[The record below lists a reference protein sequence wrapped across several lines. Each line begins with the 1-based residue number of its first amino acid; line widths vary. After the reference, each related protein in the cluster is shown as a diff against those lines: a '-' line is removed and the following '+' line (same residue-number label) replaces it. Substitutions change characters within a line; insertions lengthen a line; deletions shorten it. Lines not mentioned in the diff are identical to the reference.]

1 MTDASAEPTKMS
13 EVLRLATA
21 LADCVLQAQIM
32 QHQIATSQVTAL
44 MRTAGFLK
52 EHNVPWPP
60 LLEQVLYELADDMA
74 GRIAD
79 MEAAKA
85 AAGDNGPVI
94 GLTRFMAAFRREKG
108 YSEEF

>member
-1 MTDASAEPTKMS
+1 MS

-21 LADCVLQAQIM
+21 VAARVLEAQIM

-52 EHNVPWPP
+52 DHNVPWPP
-60 LLEQVLYELADDMA
+60 LLEQVLHELADDMA
-74 GRIAD
+74 GRRAD
-79 MEAAKA
+79 IEAAKA
-85 AAGDNGPVI
+85 VADDNGPVT

-108 YSEEF
+108 YSEES